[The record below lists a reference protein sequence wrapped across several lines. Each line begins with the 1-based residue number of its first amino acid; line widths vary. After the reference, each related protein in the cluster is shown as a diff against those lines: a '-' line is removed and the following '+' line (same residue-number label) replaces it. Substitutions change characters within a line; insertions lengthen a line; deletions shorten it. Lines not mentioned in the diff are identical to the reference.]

1 MNEKELKKILKDH
14 KKWLNNNAKGN
25 RADLTGANLR
35 GANLTGANLTSV
47 DLTGANLRGANLTGA
62 NLTGAD
68 LTSVDLT
75 VADLTSVDLRGLI
88 EINGSKHRL
97 QYYNNQLRVGCYKYP
112 LAYWLIMYDTIGKE
126 NNYTEE
132 EIKEYKDYMDFLKQ
146 YYK

>member
-1 MNEKELKKILKDH
+1 MNKKELEKILKDH

-25 RADLTGANLR
+25 RA
-35 GANLTGANLTSV
+35 